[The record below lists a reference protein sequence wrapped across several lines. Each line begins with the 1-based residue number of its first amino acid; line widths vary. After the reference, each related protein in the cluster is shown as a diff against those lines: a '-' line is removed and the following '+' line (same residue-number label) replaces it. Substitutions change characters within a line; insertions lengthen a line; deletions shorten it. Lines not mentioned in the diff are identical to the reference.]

1 MVEPTRKQRR
11 ARDSL
16 SREVILDA
24 AEAVAVRNGLE
35 GLTFQAIGR
44 QLDAHPTS
52 VYRHFR
58 DKDELVLELID
69 TLRSRSYG
77 GELVPTDDWR
87 DDLRRAARYVH
98 EHYLRYPAFAQQMA
112 ARTTRRPREFANV
125 DFVLGAFLRAGLD
138 AATAAQCARAY
149 GNMTR
154 AMCGMEAS
162 LQSLPESTRIADET
176 AWQVEYRQLSAEEYP
191 NVAAVGDEL
200 ASIGDPRIFSVA
212 VEMMLD
218 GVEAIAART
227 ASEADSSDAAGGT
240 ETNSE
245 H

>member
-1 MVEPTRKQRR
+1 MAEPKRRQRR

-16 SREVILDA
+16 SRDVILEA
-24 AEAVAVRNGLE
+24 AEAVAVRDGLD

-44 QLDAHPTS
+44 ELDAHPTS

-69 TLRSRSYG
+69 DLRSRSYG
-77 GELVPTDDWR
+77 GELVPSDDWR
-87 DDLRRAARYVH
+87 DDLRRAAHKVH

-125 DFVLGAFLRAGLD
+125 DFVLGAFLRAGLSPE
-138 AATAAQCARAY
+138 TAAQCARAY

-154 AMCGMEAS
+154 AMCGMDAA
-162 LQSLPESTRIADET
+162 LQALPDSTRIADET
-176 AWQVEYRQLSAEEYP
+176 SYQVEYRQISADDYP
-191 NVAAVGDEL
+191 NIAAIGDHL
-200 ASIGDPRIFSVA
+200 TSIGDPRIYSVA

-218 GVEAIAART
+218 GVEAIVAREAAEG
-227 ASEADSSDAAGGT
+227 ASRDA
-240 ETNSE
+240 
-245 H
+245 

>member
-1 MVEPTRKQRR
+1 MAEPARKKRR

-16 SREVILDA
+16 SRDVILEA
-24 AEAVAVRNGLE
+24 AEAVAVREGLD

-44 QLDAHPTS
+44 ELDAHPTS

-69 TLRSRSYG
+69 ALRSRSYG
-77 GELVPTDDWR
+77 GDLVPSDDWR
-87 DDLRRAARYVH
+87 ADLRLAAHTVH

-112 ARTTRRPREFANV
+112 SRTTRRPREFANV
-125 DFVLGAFLRAGLD
+125 DFILGALRRAGLS
-138 AATAAQCARAY
+138 AETAASCARAY

-162 LQSLPESTRIADET
+162 LNDLPETTRIADET
-176 AWQVEYRQLSAEEYP
+176 SWQVEYRQLSADDYP
-191 NVAAVGDEL
+191 NIAAVGDHL

-212 VEMMLD
+212 VELMLD
-218 GVEAIAART
+218 GIEAVVARE
-227 ASEADSSDAAGGT
+227 ASSGKGGKARSRT
-240 ETNSE
+240 TRPRKT
-245 H
+245 

>member
-1 MVEPTRKQRR
+1 MAEPARKKRR

-16 SREVILDA
+16 SREVILEA
-24 AEAVAVRNGLE
+24 AEAVAVRDGLD

-44 QLDAHPTS
+44 ELGAHPTS

-69 TLRSRSYG
+69 ALRSRSYG
-77 GELVPTDDWR
+77 GDLVPSDDWR
-87 DDLRRAARYVH
+87 ADLRLAAHTVH

-125 DFVLGAFLRAGLD
+125 DFILGALLRAGLSPE
-138 AATAAQCARAY
+138 TAASCARAY

-162 LQSLPESTRIADET
+162 LQGLPEATRIADET
-176 AWQVEYRQLSAEEYP
+176 SWQVEYRQLSADDYP
-191 NVAAVGDEL
+191 NIAAVGDDL

-212 VEMMLD
+212 IELMLD
-218 GVEAIAART
+218 GIEAVVARE
-227 ASEADSSDAAGGT
+227 ASTDKAHPRSGG
-240 ETNSE
+240 SQKA
-245 H
+245 